1 MCFFR
6 ITVEVID
13 CRPRIAGVPLL
24 AVLTKAQPKVT
35 ENIVTNDSLDSGIF
49 SITCDLRSENN
60 TMISK
65 YIGDCIDS
73 I

>member
-35 ENIVTNDSLDSGIF
+35 ENIVTND
-49 SITCDLRSENN
+49 RV
-60 TMISK
+60 
-65 YIGDCIDS
+65 
-73 I
+73 